1 MKVLLVEDHALFR
14 EGVSLL
20 LEQLADRVEV
30 TGAETAQQ
38 ALAMAAAGP
47 LELVLLDYNLP
58 DANGLECLTR
68 IRSLQ
73 PQTPVIML
81 SAEQDA
87 GLIQLALA
95 NGARGFITKAS
106 SSKVMISAV
115 QLVLAGGLY
124 VPPEML
130 NVATA
135 RPVAVTGLAAP
146 GLAVVGSGAANIGV
160 ANPSAGNSEQ
170 LAQKLTERQLDVF
183 RQMVKGLSNKEI
195 ARELNMSPSTVKVH
209 VAAILRELDVKNRTQ
224 AVNAAKHLLD

>member
-135 RPVAVTGLAAP
+135 RPVAVTGLA
-146 GLAVVGSGAANIGV
+146 VVGSGAANIGV

>member
-14 EGVSLL
+14 DGLSLL
-20 LEQLADRVEV
+20 LEQLGEKVVVSGADS
-30 TGAETAQQ
+30 AEQ
-38 ALAMAAAGP
+38 ALALAAAGP
-47 LELVLLDYNLP
+47 LDLVLLDYNLP
-58 DANGLECLTR
+58 DANGLECITR

-73 PQTPVIML
+73 PDTPVIML
-81 SAEQDA
+81 SAEQDP

-130 NVATA
+130 NPVPVSGAISGLAPGAVLGRAPVATA
-135 RPVAVTGLAAP
+135 AHTYGTDNQA
-146 GLAVVGSGAANIGV
+146 
-160 ANPSAGNSEQ
+160 
-170 LAQKLTERQLDVF
+170 LAQRLTERQLDVF

-195 ARELNMSPSTVKVH
+195 ARELTMSPSTVKVH
-209 VAAILRELDVKNRTQ
+209 VAAILRELNAKNRTQ
-224 AVNAAKHLLD
+224 AVNAAKGLFD